1 MAFKLK
7 SQSPIKQVKDKPK
20 QPSPSY
26 PSGKITDKVTTKQS
40 LNKEGNSETKYYRGN
55 FEIGPKES
63 NILRNKD
70 KQKAN
75 QKRQDYNRAR
85 PNSTVQALM
94 DPTGV
99 SQWGEAKLAAKDLVS
114 MTGSALGFKNKEG
127 YDWNSSRALGDIA
140 DIAGTIPLIGKAKVA
155 TQGLKLAK
163 SISKPII
170 GAVSKKLLAHS
181 VPTVGVI
188 GTNEY
193 NKSKKK

>member
-7 SQSPIKQVKDKPK
+7 SQSPIKQVKDKNK
-20 QPSPSY
+20 QPSLSY
-26 PSGKITDKVTTKQS
+26 PSGKINDKVTTKQS
-40 LNKEGNSETKYYRGN
+40 LNKEGDSETKYYRGD
-55 FEIGPKES
+55 FEVGADES

-75 QKRQDYNRAR
+75 QKRQDYNRDQ
-85 PNSTVQALM
+85 PNSTVKSLI

-114 MTGSALGFKNKEG
+114 MTGSALGFKSKKG
-127 YDWNSSRALGDIA
+127 YDWDNSRALGDVS
-140 DIAGTIPLIGKAKVA
+140 DIVGAIPLIGKAKA
-155 TQGLKLAK
+155 ASQGLKLVK
-163 SISKPII
+163 SVSRPII
-170 GAVSKKLLAHS
+170 GKMTKKLLAHS
-181 VPTVGVI
+181 APTAGIV